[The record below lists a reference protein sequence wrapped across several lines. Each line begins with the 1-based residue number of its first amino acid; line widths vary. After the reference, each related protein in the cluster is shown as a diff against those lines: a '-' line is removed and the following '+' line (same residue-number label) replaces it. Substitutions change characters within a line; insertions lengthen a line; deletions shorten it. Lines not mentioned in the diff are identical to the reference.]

1 MRLSILILFH
11 LILSTNIISAQNG
24 VIKGQVVDEQSQQP
38 LMGVSILLLLDGTSL
53 GSITDFDGYFKIE
66 NVPLGRQSVQISFLG
81 YEMITVPNIVV
92 TSGKDAIVNASLK
105 ESFGQLDEVIITLEK
120 RKDKPI
126 NTLSSN
132 SIRQFSVDE
141 VQRFSGGRTDV
152 GRLAANFA
160 GVSAPD
166 DSRNDIVIRGNSPTG
181 LLYRLEGIPIPNPNH
196 FTTVGTTGGVVSA
209 INPNLLKNSDFL
221 TSAFP
226 SEYGNAL
233 GGVFDLGFRN
243 GNNEDYE
250 YTAQVGAFT
259 GVEFLAEGPLSKNN
273 SSFLIGVRYS
283 LLGLL
288 GAGGAGGTSAAPNYS
303 DISFNINFGK
313 SKLGQFSLFG
323 IFGNSDIDFLGD
335 SIDNEDLFAAEDE
348 DLFPESRFGV
358 VGLKHKITL
367 GNDSYLKTIISG
379 SFSNDAVILDRYIN
393 KNETNER
400 IIRYTETNNTE
411 TRFSASTLFN
421 SKINSRLTFRAGT
434 LVEQYNVDYLLKD
447 REKQPDNNND
457 GDPDL
462 FTFIDTKEDFIIAQ
476 PYAQLQYRI
485 TENLTLNAGSHG
497 QYSNLNKQFVFEPRA
512 GLQYRIN
519 TNNRLSFAYGLHHQP
534 IPSPILFLF
543 EDVNG
548 NSIQTNRDLDFV
560 RSNHYVLGYDLRFT
574 NNWRLKLEAY
584 YQNIDKAGVQP
595 FPSSYSTLT
604 EGADFDFNNDR
615 VSLVNEGT
623 GFNQG
628 IELTVEK
635 FFSDGYYGLL
645 TGSLF
650 ESKYAGSD
658 GIERNSPFNNGYV
671 ANLLAGREFKVG
683 SKQQNVIFFDTRFS
697 VAGGRYFTPV
707 DLEASQNAGFEVLHE
722 DLAFSEQYDDYLR
735 WDVKF
740 GFKLNILGKKQSHQ
754 FYFDFQNVTNRDN
767 VFARRYNRL
776 TNNVDVVNQIGFFP
790 DLGYRF
796 QF

>member
-1 MRLSILILFH
+1 M
-11 LILSTNIISAQNG
+11 
-24 VIKGQVVDEQSQQP
+24 
-38 LMGVSILLLLDGTSL
+38 
-53 GSITDFDGYFKIE
+53 
-66 NVPLGRQSVQISFLG
+66 
-81 YEMITVPNIVV
+81 
-92 TSGKDAIVNASLK
+92 
-105 ESFGQLDEVIITLEK
+105 
-120 RKDKPI
+120 
-126 NTLSSN
+126 
-132 SIRQFSVDE
+132 
-141 VQRFSGGRTDV
+141 
-152 GRLAANFA
+152 
-160 GVSAPD
+160 
-166 DSRNDIVIRGNSPTG
+166 
-181 LLYRLEGIPIPNPNH
+181 
-196 FTTVGTTGGVVSA
+196 
-209 INPNLLKNSDFL
+209 
-221 TSAFP
+221 
-226 SEYGNAL
+226 
-233 GGVFDLGFRN
+233 
-243 GNNEDYE
+243 
-250 YTAQVGAFT
+250 
-259 GVEFLAEGPLSKNN
+259 
-273 SSFLIGVRYS
+273 
-283 LLGLL
+283 
-288 GAGGAGGTSAAPNYS
+288 
-303 DISFNINFGK
+303 
-313 SKLGQFSLFG
+313 
-323 IFGNSDIDFLGD
+323 
-335 SIDNEDLFAAEDE
+335 
-348 DLFPESRFGV
+348 
-358 VGLKHKITL
+358 
-367 GNDSYLKTIISG
+367 
-379 SFSNDAVILDRYIN
+379 
-393 KNETNER
+393 
-400 IIRYTETNNTE
+400 
-411 TRFSASTLFN
+411 
-421 SKINSRLTFRAGT
+421 
-434 LVEQYNVDYLLKD
+434 
-447 REKQPDNNND
+447 
-457 GDPDL
+457 
-462 FTFIDTKEDFIIAQ
+462 
-476 PYAQLQYRI
+476 
-485 TENLTLNAGSHG
+485 
-497 QYSNLNKQFVFEPRA
+497 
-512 GLQYRIN
+512 
-519 TNNRLSFAYGLHHQP
+519 
-534 IPSPILFLF
+534 
-543 EDVNG
+543 
-548 NSIQTNRDLDFV
+548 
-560 RSNHYVLGYDLRFT
+560 GYDLRFT